1 MATPGPASP
10 LVLIRGGGDLATGV
24 VARLHRSGLPVLVT
38 EIARPLAVRRLVS
51 LAEAVFEGEVLVEE
65 LIGRRIGAPE
75 EAFAALDLGA
85 IPVLVDPEA
94 ASLRTLKPLVLV
106 DGRMRKEPPELGLD
120 AAEMVIGLGPGFV
133 AGVNCHAAIET
144 NRGHAMGRVLWQGSA
159 EADTAVP
166 EPVAGIDVDRVLR
179 APKAG
184 KMRGLATLGSLAR
197 AGDPLFEVDGE
208 IVRAGFDGA
217 VRGLLHD
224 EVAVEPGMKV
234 GDLDPR
240 GELRYCREISDKS
253 LAAGGGVL
261 EAVLSQPDL
270 RRRLLG

>member
-1 MATPGPASP
+1 